1 MHSEWLRNDDYQSE
15 HEIDRGFTKQNT
27 SLNVMREVI
36 SYLYNSKTGQ
46 FNVFQRC
53 LLK

>member
-27 SLNVMREVI
+27 SLNVMKEVI

-46 FNVFQRC
+46 FSVFQRC